1 MKGLGQ
7 FRQFDWAGF
16 SAGKAYQVVGVS
28 DWLDRDTGKR
38 LGKRV
43 DVVITSD
50 NTQYE
55 HRNGEQ
61 FTNLYQRLTFKI
73 EGSAAVDVAI
83 GDIVISMDHVRAQA
97 AEYGHSERRECG
109 YLLTHGL
116 FHLMGYDHMTEAE
129 KPVMR
134 AMEEKALASI
144 GLTRE
149 E

>member
-43 DVVITSD
+43 DVVITAD
-50 NTQYE
+50 NTHYE
-55 HRNGEQ
+55 SRNGDQ
-61 FTNLYQRLTFKI
+61 FTNLYERLTFKV

-83 GDIVISMDHVRAQA
+83 GDTVIPVDAVARCYGEYNNQLSIVCKDVQTVPNQQA
-97 AEYGHSERRECG
+97 MPKG
-109 YLLTHGL
+109 
-116 FHLMGYDHMTEAE
+116 
-129 KPVMR
+129 KV
-134 AMEEKALASI
+134 
-144 GLTRE
+144 
-149 E
+149 

>member
-43 DVVITSD
+43 VGSNNHV

-83 GDIVISMDHVRAQA
+83 GDIVIPVDAVARCYGEYSNQLSIVCKGVQTVPTQQA
-97 AEYGHSERRECG
+97 
-109 YLLTHGL
+109 
-116 FHLMGYDHMTEAE
+116 M
-129 KPVMR
+129 P
-134 AMEEKALASI
+134 KAKV
-144 GLTRE
+144 
-149 E
+149 

>member
-83 GDIVISMDHVRAQA
+83 GDIVIPVDAVAINSRLYAKASRPFPPSKPCRKPRCKICIIDPMLPGSA
-97 AEYGHSERRECG
+97 
-109 YLLTHGL
+109 LLRFTSGW
-116 FHLMGYDHMTEAE
+116 
-129 KPVMR
+129 R
-134 AMEEKALASI
+134 
-144 GLTRE
+144 
-149 E
+149 

>member
-43 DVVITSD
+43 D
-50 NTQYE
+50 E
-55 HRNGEQ
+55 
-61 FTNLYQRLTFKI
+61 RLTFKI

-83 GDIVISMDHVRAQA
+83 GDTVIPVDAVARCYGEYSNQLSIVCKGVQIVQPQQA
-97 AEYGHSERRECG
+97 MPKVKG
-109 YLLTHGL
+109 
-116 FHLMGYDHMTEAE
+116 
-129 KPVMR
+129 
-134 AMEEKALASI
+134 
-144 GLTRE
+144 
-149 E
+149 

>member
-61 FTNLYQRLTFKI
+61 FTNLYQRLPFKI

-83 GDIVISMDHVRAQA
+83 GDIVIPVDAVARCYGEYSNQLSIVCKGVQTVPTQQA
-97 AEYGHSERRECG
+97 
-109 YLLTHGL
+109 
-116 FHLMGYDHMTEAE
+116 M
-129 KPVMR
+129 P
-134 AMEEKALASI
+134 KAKV
-144 GLTRE
+144 
-149 E
+149 

>member
-43 DVVITSD
+43 DVVITAD
-50 NTQYE
+50 NTRYE
-55 HRNGEQ
+55 SRNGEQ
-61 FTNLYQRLTFKI
+61 FTNLYERLTFKV

-83 GDIVISMDHVRAQA
+83 GDTVIPVDAVARCYGEYNNQLSIVCKGVQTVPAPQSMPKSKV
-97 AEYGHSERRECG
+97 
-109 YLLTHGL
+109 
-116 FHLMGYDHMTEAE
+116 
-129 KPVMR
+129 
-134 AMEEKALASI
+134 
-144 GLTRE
+144 
-149 E
+149 

>member
-83 GDIVISMDHVRAQA
+83 GDTVIPVDAVARCYGEYSNQLSIVCKGVQIVQPQQA
-97 AEYGHSERRECG
+97 MPKVKG
-109 YLLTHGL
+109 
-116 FHLMGYDHMTEAE
+116 
-129 KPVMR
+129 
-134 AMEEKALASI
+134 
-144 GLTRE
+144 
-149 E
+149 

>member
-1 MKGLGQ
+1 MKGVGR
-7 FRQFDWAGF
+7 FRPFVEESF

-83 GDIVISMDHVRAQA
+83 GDIVIPVDAVARCYGEYSNQLSIVCKGVQTVPTQQA
-97 AEYGHSERRECG
+97 
-109 YLLTHGL
+109 
-116 FHLMGYDHMTEAE
+116 M
-129 KPVMR
+129 P
-134 AMEEKALASI
+134 KAKV
-144 GLTRE
+144 
-149 E
+149 